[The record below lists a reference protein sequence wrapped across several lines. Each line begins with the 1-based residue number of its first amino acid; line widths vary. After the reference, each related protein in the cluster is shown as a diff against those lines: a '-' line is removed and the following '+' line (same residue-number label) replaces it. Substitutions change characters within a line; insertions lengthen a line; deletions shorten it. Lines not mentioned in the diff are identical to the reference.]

1 MTSTEVLASNGQ
13 GILLTWAVQ
22 NQIQVSFPQVYPTSP
37 SNAAPRPQGHPK
49 LHHSDNSGSY
59 SQISNGISKCL
70 IWYQVPASD
79 YTFTTSQ
86 SIMWRSSRHL
96 LDIYPIFARIRF
108 SSLVHINFPNSYLAV
123 WRKCRNVSAVLSLD
137 KNSCMKPLVSLQ
149 SLTSCRLALLESFSL
164 KLFKSSRDRIMF
176 YRQLV
181 AKPLAMNYETLY
193 T

>member
-1 MTSTEVLASNGQ
+1 MSSTSKGQ

-22 NQIQVSFPQVYPTSP
+22 NRIQVSVPEVYPTSP

-49 LHHSDNSGSY
+49 LHHSDNPGSYITLY

-70 IWYQVPASD
+70 VWYQVAASD
-79 YTFTTSQ
+79 YTFTTSW
-86 SIMWRSSRHL
+86 SIMWIFSRHL

-108 SSLVHINFPNSYLAV
+108 SSLVHINFTNSYVAV
-123 WRKCRNVSAVLSLD
+123 WRKCRNVSDVLALD
-137 KNSCMKPLVSLQ
+137 KNSCMKPLLSLQ

-181 AKPLAMNYETLY
+181 AKPLAMNSETLY